1 MECSMMVY
9 LALKKSCILYGAV
22 KLVKLFISVTHIFIP
37 KSSILFRW
45 DIEQR
50 PHLLFN
56 SIWGGVKKK
65 IVHKISDENTI
76 DEKKKN
82 SGSLIPIVS
91 ALLKW
96 RVTTLSMLSFSH
108 RFNSSKYTSTLQC
121 FTNIPCSTTCKTSQF
136 IKLGMVWVSMQLKHD
151 NSITQ

>member
-1 MECSMMVY
+1 MMVY
-9 LALKKSCILYGAV
+9 LALKKPCILYGAV

-56 SIWGGVKKK
+56 SIWGGGIKKK

-76 DEKKKN
+76 DERGKKKI
-82 SGSLIPIVS
+82 LEVS
-91 ALLKW
+91 YL
-96 RVTTLSMLSFSH
+96 
-108 RFNSSKYTSTLQC
+108 
-121 FTNIPCSTTCKTSQF
+121 
-136 IKLGMVWVSMQLKHD
+136 
-151 NSITQ
+151 

>member
-56 SIWGGVKKK
+56 SIWGGLKKRLFTKSVMKILLTRKKK
-65 IVHKISDENTI
+65 ILE
-76 DEKKKN
+76 
-82 SGSLIPIVS
+82 VS
-91 ALLKW
+91 YL
-96 RVTTLSMLSFSH
+96 
-108 RFNSSKYTSTLQC
+108 
-121 FTNIPCSTTCKTSQF
+121 
-136 IKLGMVWVSMQLKHD
+136 
-151 NSITQ
+151 